1 MTPKCKDMT
10 IIEDPPRKKE
20 PEPHIGLPSLRV
32 FCTNSSAPRIESI
45 GHLALKASGLAF
57 RKEDYTI

>member
-1 MTPKCKDMT
+1 MT